1 MPGAV
6 RMSISR
12 PLIQAQG
19 LGLALSGKVILDHVD
34 IAIQSQEIVTVIG
47 PNGAGKTSLLQVL
60 LNLRSPTKGKII
72 RRPGL
77 TIGYMP
83 QRFAVDASLPLAV
96 DRLLTLTRFATPEE
110 IDRVLDEVKA
120 RHLRK
125 AQVATLSGGEL
136 QRVLLARALI
146 GRPQLLILD
155 EPTQGVDMT
164 GEAEFYRL
172 IADIRIM
179 RGCAVLLVSHDIH
192 LVMAATDRVICLNRH
207 ICCHGLPDAVGRDPE
222 FLRLFGPRAAEAFA
236 LYVHRHDHDHDLTGD
251 VKPAASGHIHG
262 PECHG

>member
-1 MPGAV
+1 
-6 RMSISR
+6 MSS
-12 PLIQAQG
+12 PLIRAQG
-19 LGLALSGKVILDHVD
+19 VGLAISGKVILDRIDVS
-34 IAIQSQEIVTVIG
+34 IQPQEIVTIIG
-47 PNGAGKTSLLQVL
+47 PNGAGKTSLLRL
-60 LNLRSPTKGKII
+60 LLGLQSSTKGEII

-77 TIGYMP
+77 TIGYLP
-83 QRFAVDASLPLAV
+83 QRFTVDASMPLAV
-96 DRLLTLTRFATPEE
+96 DRLLTLTRSATTVQ

-120 RHLRK
+120 KHLRK

-136 QRVLLARALI
+136 QRVLLARALV
-146 GRPQLLILD
+146 GQPDLLILD

-172 IADIRIM
+172 IADLRTA

-222 FLRLFGPRAAEAFA
+222 FLRLFGSKAAEAFA
-236 LYVHRHDHDHDLTGD
+236 LYVHHHDHDHDLTGD
-251 VKPAASGHIHG
+251 IKPAVSAHIHG

>member
-1 MPGAV
+1 
-6 RMSISR
+6 MSF
-12 PLIQAQG
+12 PLIRAQG
-19 LGLALSGKVILDHVD
+19 VGLAISGKVILDRIDVS
-34 IAIQSQEIVTVIG
+34 IQPQEIVTIIG
-47 PNGAGKTSLLQVL
+47 PNGAGKTSLLRL
-60 LNLRSPTKGKII
+60 LLGLQSSTKGEII

-77 TIGYMP
+77 TIGYLP
-83 QRFAVDASLPLAV
+83 QRFTVDASMPLAV
-96 DRLLTLTRFATPEE
+96 DRLLTLTRSATTVQ

-120 RHLRK
+120 KHLRK

-136 QRVLLARALI
+136 QRVLLARALV
-146 GRPQLLILD
+146 GQPDLLILD

-172 IADIRIM
+172 IADLRAT

-222 FLRLFGPRAAEAFA
+222 FLRLFGSKAAEAFA
-236 LYVHRHDHDHDLTGD
+236 LYVHHHDHDHDLTGD
-251 VKPAASGHIHG
+251 IKPAASTHIHG

>member
-1 MPGAV
+1 MKLSA
-6 RMSISR
+6 
-12 PLIQAQG
+12 PLIQSQG
-19 LGLALSGKVILDHVD
+19 LGLAIAGKVILDRVD

-60 LNLRSPTKGKII
+60 LGLQSPTKGKII

-77 TIGYMP
+77 TVGYLP
-83 QRFAVDASLPLAV
+83 QRFTVDPSLPLAV
-96 DRLLTLTRFATPEE
+96 DRLLTLTRSATAKE
-110 IDRVLDEVKA
+110 IDRVLEEVKA
-120 RHLRK
+120 KHLRK
-125 AQVATLSGGEL
+125 AQVSTLSGGEL

-146 GRPQLLILD
+146 GQPQLLILD

-172 IADIRIM
+172 IADIRRV

-222 FLRLFGPRAAEAFA
+222 FLRLFGSRAAEAFA
-236 LYVHRHDHDHDLTGD
+236 LYVHHHDHDHDLTGD
-251 VKPAASGHIHG
+251 VKPMDAAHIHG

>member
-1 MPGAV
+1 
-6 RMSISR
+6 MSL
-12 PLIQAQG
+12 PLIQAQE
-19 LGLALSGKVILDHVD
+19 LGLAISGRVILDHVD
-34 IAIQSQEIVTVIG
+34 ISIQPREIVTIIG
-47 PNGAGKTSLLQVL
+47 PNGAGKTSLLQL
-60 LNLRSPTKGKII
+60 LLGLQSPTNGRIM

-77 TIGYMP
+77 TTGYLP
-83 QRFAVDASLPLAV
+83 QRFTVDASLPLAV
-96 DRLLTLTRFATPEE
+96 DRLLTLTRSATTAE

-120 RHLRK
+120 KHLRK

-146 GRPQLLILD
+146 GQPNLLILD

-172 IADIRIM
+172 IADLRKM

-207 ICCHGLPDAVGRDPE
+207 ICCHGLPDTVGRDPE
-222 FLRLFGPRAAEAFA
+222 FLRLFGSKGAEAFA
-236 LYVHRHDHDHDLTGD
+236 LYVHHHDHDHDLTGD
-251 VKPAASGHIHG
+251 IKPATPSHAHG